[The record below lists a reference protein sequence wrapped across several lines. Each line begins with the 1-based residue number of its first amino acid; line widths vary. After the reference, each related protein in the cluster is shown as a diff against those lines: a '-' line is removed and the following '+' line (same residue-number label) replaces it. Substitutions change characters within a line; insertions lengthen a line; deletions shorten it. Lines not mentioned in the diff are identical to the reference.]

1 MRAFLFCL
9 FLVVFAY
16 YLVMKIW
23 NELTSFIK
31 DPQSLF
37 AQRSFSVYGKNLV
50 VIQGFKKVVS
60 VTGGEVAFDFNDGF
74 LKIVGQDLVV
84 KKIMQGFAIIQGH
97 IEQVVF

>member
-1 MRAFLFCL
+1 M
-9 FLVVFAY
+9 
-16 YLVMKIW
+16 
-23 NELTSFIK
+23 TSFCK

-37 AQRSFSVYGKNLV
+37 AQHSFSVYGKNLV

-60 VTGGEVAFDFNDGF
+60 VTSGEVAFDFNDGS

-84 KKIMQGFAIIQGH
+84 KKIMQGFAVVQGK

>member
-1 MRAFLFCL
+1 
-9 FLVVFAY
+9 
-16 YLVMKIW
+16 MKIW
-23 NELTSFIK
+23 DELTSFCK
-31 DPQSLF
+31 DPQDLL

-60 VTGGEVAFDFNDGF
+60 VTSGEVAFDFNDGF

-84 KKIMQGFAIIQGH
+84 KKIMQGFAVIQGQ

>member
-1 MRAFLFCL
+1 M
-9 FLVVFAY
+9 
-16 YLVMKIW
+16 
-23 NELTSFIK
+23 TSFVK

-60 VTGGEVAFDFNDGF
+60 VTNNVVAFDFNDGF

-84 KKIMQGFAIIQGH
+84 KKIMQGFAVVQGK